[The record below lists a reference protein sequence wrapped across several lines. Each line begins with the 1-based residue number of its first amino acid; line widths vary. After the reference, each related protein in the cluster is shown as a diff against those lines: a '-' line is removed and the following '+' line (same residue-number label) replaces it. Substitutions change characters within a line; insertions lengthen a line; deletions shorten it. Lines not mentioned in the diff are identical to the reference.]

1 MMQERKTVYR
11 HSGATRLTHWLFFL
25 AFLALVSSGLQ
36 VFNAAPYLDASDKTD
51 PHHRVLSIDAPR
63 DNVGT
68 TTILGR
74 TFTTTGWLGWTD
86 DGMGSKTTRAFPGWI
101 TIPAYQ
107 DLADGRR
114 WHLFFAWIMIV
125 SGVVYMAWGFTRG
138 GLSQIVLRP
147 SDVPK
152 LLPMQLYY
160 LRLRKE
166 PPAHGKYNPLQ
177 KLAYTLVLFV
187 FAPLIVL
194 SGLALSPG
202 FDAWFPW
209 LTQAFGGRQFARLW
223 HFVLMLALIG
233 FFIAHVILVATTGVL
248 NHLRSM
254 ITGWYTLQE
263 ANGAVVTEPFVS
275 DYRAPRGPRE
285 AGGAEARPEHLL
297 K

>member
-1 MMQERKTVYR
+1 MMIEQRKKVYR
-11 HSGATRLTHWLFFL
+11 HSVATRLTHWLFFL

-36 VFNAAPYLDASDKTD
+36 IFNAAPFLDASDKTD
-51 PHHRVLSIDAPR
+51 AQHRVLSIDAPR
-63 DNVGT
+63 EGLGT
-68 TTILGR
+68 TTIAGR

-86 DGMGSKTTRAFPGWI
+86 DGMGGKSPRAFPGWI

-125 SGVVYMAWGFTRG
+125 CGIAYLIWALARG
-138 GLSQIVLRP
+138 DLTELLLRP

-152 LLPMQLYY
+152 LVPMQLYY
-160 LRLRKE
+160 LKLRE
-166 PPAHGKYNPLQ
+166 TPPPHGKYNPLQ
-177 KLAYTLVLFV
+177 KFAYTLVLFV

-233 FFIAHVILVATTGVL
+233 FFVAHVALVLTTGVF

-254 ITGWYTLQE
+254 VTGWYTLAYE
-263 ANGAVVTEPFVS
+263 SKV
-275 DYRAPRGPRE
+275 GPRM
-285 AGGAEARPEHLL
+285 AGAETQPERRSL
-297 K
+297 

>member
-1 MMQERKTVYR
+1 MEGRKTVYR
-11 HSGATRLTHWLFFL
+11 HSAATRATHWLFFL

-36 VFNAAPYLDASDKTD
+36 IFNAAPFLDASDKTD
-51 PHHRVLSIDAPR
+51 PHHRVLSIEAPH
-63 DNVGT
+63 DGAGT
-68 TTILGR
+68 VTIFGR
-74 TFTTTGWLGWTD
+74 SFNTTGWLGWTD
-86 DGMGSKTTRAFPGWI
+86 DGMGGKAPRAFPGWI

-125 SGVVYMAWGFTRG
+125 SGVIYMAWGFARG
-138 GLSQIVLRP
+138 DLGQLLLRP

-160 LRLRKE
+160 LRLRRE
-166 PPAHGKYNPLQ
+166 PPPHGKYNPLQ

-187 FAPLIVL
+187 FAPLIVF

-223 HFVLMLALIG
+223 HFVLMIALIG
-233 FFIAHVILVATTGVL
+233 FFAAHLVLVLTTGVF

-254 ITGWYTLQE
+254 VTGWYVLQE
-263 ANGAVVTEPFVS
+263 KNRSAVQN
-275 DYRAPRGPRE
+275 E
-285 AGGAEARPEHLL
+285 A
-297 K
+297 

>member
-1 MMQERKTVYR
+1 MDERRTVYR
-11 HSGATRLTHWLFFL
+11 HSAATRLTHWLFFL

-36 VFNAAPYLDASDKTD
+36 IFNAAPFLDASDKTD
-51 PHHRVLSIDAPR
+51 PHHRVLAIDAPR
-63 DNVGT
+63 DGVGT
-68 TTILGR
+68 VTIFGR
-74 TFTTTGWLGWTD
+74 SFEATGWLGWTD
-86 DGMGSKTTRAFPGWI
+86 DGMGGKGPRAFPGWI
-101 TIPAYQ
+101 TIPANQ

-125 SGVVYMAWGFTRG
+125 SGVVYMAWAFARG
-138 GLSQIVLRP
+138 DLAQLVLRP
-147 SDVPK
+147 SDLRK

-166 PPAHGKYNPLQ
+166 PPLHGKYNPLQ

-209 LTQAFGGRQFARLW
+209 LAQAFGGRQFARLW
-223 HFVLMLALIG
+223 HFVLMIALIG
-233 FFIAHVILVATTGVL
+233 FFAAHLMLVVTTGVF

-254 ITGWYTLQE
+254 VTGWYKLGAHE
-263 ANGAVVTEPFVS
+263 A
-275 DYRAPRGPRE
+275 
-285 AGGAEARPEHLL
+285 
-297 K
+297 

>member
-1 MMQERKTVYR
+1 MPWVLALIFPGLAGVKKDMEQRKTVYR
-11 HSGATRLTHWLFFL
+11 HSAATRATHWLFFL

-36 VFNAAPYLDASDKTD
+36 IFNAAPFLDASDKTD
-51 PHHRVLSIDAPR
+51 PHHRVLSIEAPHEGAGA
-63 DNVGT
+63 V
-68 TTILGR
+68 TIFGR
-74 TFTTTGWLGWTD
+74 SFNTTGWLGWTD
-86 DGMGSKTTRAFPGWI
+86 DGLGGRGPRAFPGWI

-125 SGVVYMAWGFTRG
+125 SGIVYLAWALARG
-138 GLSQIVLRP
+138 DLAQLLLRP

-166 PPAHGKYNPLQ
+166 PPPHGKYNPLQ

-223 HFVLMLALIG
+223 HFVLMIALIG
-233 FFIAHVILVATTGVL
+233 FFATHLMLVLTTGVF

-254 ITGWYTLQE
+254 LTGWYKLGPNE
-263 ANGAVVTEPFVS
+263 A
-275 DYRAPRGPRE
+275 
-285 AGGAEARPEHLL
+285 
-297 K
+297 

>member
-1 MMQERKTVYR
+1 MDSRSTTVYR
-11 HSGATRLTHWLFFL
+11 HSVATRLTHWLFFL

-36 VFNAAPYLDASDKTD
+36 IFNAAPFLDASDKTD
-51 PHHRVLSIDAPR
+51 RHHRVLSIQAP
-63 DNVGT
+63 
-68 TTILGR
+68 
-74 TFTTTGWLGWTD
+74 
-86 DGMGSKTTRAFPGWI
+86 RAFPGWI

-125 SGVVYMAWGFTRG
+125 SGIAYMAWGFGRG
-138 GLSQIVLRP
+138 NLRELILAR

-160 LRLRKE
+160 LKLRKE
-166 PPAHGKYNPLQ
+166 PPPHGKYNPLQ

-233 FFIAHVILVATTGVL
+233 FFVTHLLLVLTTGVF

-254 ITGWYTLQE
+254 ITGWYKLGAHE
-263 ANGAVVTEPFVS
+263 A
-275 DYRAPRGPRE
+275 
-285 AGGAEARPEHLL
+285 
-297 K
+297 